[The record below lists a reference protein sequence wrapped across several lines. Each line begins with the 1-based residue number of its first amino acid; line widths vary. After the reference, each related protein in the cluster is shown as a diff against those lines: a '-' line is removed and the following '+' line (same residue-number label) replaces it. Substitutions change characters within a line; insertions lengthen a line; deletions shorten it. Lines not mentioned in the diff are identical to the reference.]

1 LSLRSLKGIPKIP
14 KTRQKKAKNA
24 LDAIPEKK
32 PDKIEY
38 VCKVFYKYDDTV
50 KKQLYVFAIETVVEF
65 TNFSY
70 EISVETLKEKNTI
83 TFFLMGLRAM
93 PNMAPKI
100 QPARSEVP
108 FEDLMG
114 DYTVNLVKQDGAIN
128 TAKYHFNIFMKE
140 IKLVESFK
148 PAKKNNRW
156 FGRFEIAKEEFT
168 FLTK

>member
-1 LSLRSLKGIPKIP
+1 MSLRSLEGIPKIP

-38 VCKVFYKYDDTV
+38 LCKVFFKYDNTS
-50 KKQLYVFAIETVVEF
+50 KKQLYVFAIETVAEF

-70 EISVETLKEKNTI
+70 EISVEAVKEKNTI

-100 QPARSEVP
+100 QPARTEIP
-108 FEDLMG
+108 FDELMG

-128 TAKYHFNIFMKE
+128 TAKYHFNVFMKE
-140 IKLVESFK
+140 IKLIESFK

-156 FGRFEIAKEEFT
+156 FSRFEISEDEFS
-168 FLTK
+168 FLSK